1 MLDKGLVPVLG
12 GIDIKAATYEES
24 TLEDIAAGEGFR
36 LVLGLVRQT
45 ADAPYTVAD
54 DALEELLHSLRR
66 DGEKP
71 PKWDEKLSEISIPS
85 FPPMRMY
92 IGLHKNK
99 LWPERLEDPAAF
111 IAIVDKKAETSLV
124 YYSDATQ
131 KVHVCNSEDE
141 ELDAYEDG
149 GFTALFPEGLRGHK
163 HSAWSV
169 LKAV

>member
-71 PKWDEKLSEISIPS
+71 PK
-85 FPPMRMY
+85 
-92 IGLHKNK
+92 
-99 LWPERLEDPAAF
+99 
-111 IAIVDKKAETSLV
+111 
-124 YYSDATQ
+124 
-131 KVHVCNSEDE
+131 
-141 ELDAYEDG
+141 
-149 GFTALFPEGLRGHK
+149 
-163 HSAWSV
+163 
-169 LKAV
+169 